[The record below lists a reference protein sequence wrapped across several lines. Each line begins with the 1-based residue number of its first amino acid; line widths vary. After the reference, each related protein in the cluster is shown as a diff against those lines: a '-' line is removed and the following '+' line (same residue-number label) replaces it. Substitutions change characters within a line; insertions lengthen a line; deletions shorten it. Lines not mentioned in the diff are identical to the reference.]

1 MNPSPIESQRLSS
14 AKNAGLPDRRT
25 KTNPIASPGS
35 PVLEGQ
41 ILSAATLDAKD
52 VAYLNFAREE
62 HRKLEAILLC
72 QIIPALGGY
81 ENELACDIARHLE
94 QIRTFSSNFCWKHRY
109 LGSSH
114 DALKVGGEQ

>member
-1 MNPSPIESQRLSS
+1 MQPKNTTALRS
-14 AKNAGLPDRRT
+14 AQART
-25 KTNPIASPGS
+25 KTNQIAPPGS

-41 ILSAATLDAKD
+41 ILSAATLDAMD

-81 ENELACDIARHLE
+81 DNELACDIARHLE
-94 QIRTFSSNFCWKHRY
+94 QIRSFSGNFCWKHRH
-109 LGSSH
+109 LGSSY
-114 DALKVGGEQ
+114 DALNVGGEQ